1 MSSEQQLLRILD
13 KVFEGRSTEAHRQQ
27 LNELLGKNPDLIDTY
42 CDYTAIHGALHWDTG
57 LGSDVGTD
65 MLISEAPINASSQK
79 IRTPVAANG
88 KRSLIVAIGS
98 VLALSLI
105 AIVGWQLSQ
114 DAPKPILV
122 APVAD
127 PNEEDESIKPSSN
140 ALVASN
146 EPTNNVQNR
155 SSNDDLKPLNTQI
168 ALPGN
173 QTNTQPSIAVAE
185 VPRATSRFDAQ
196 FSDSDVVQTINELL
210 QQSWANQEVTPSQRA
225 DDSEWV
231 RRAYLVYAGRI
242 PGIQE
247 IEDFYSAPTIERR
260 TTLIDQLTQN
270 DEVPE
275 YLADVW
281 TQLMIGRTNRPGV
294 NRPKLQEY
302 LVTQFS
308 NDEPWIDT
316 VTDLITARGRNDR
329 NGATNFLLAHLNNQ
343 ATPATAVTARL
354 FLGQQI
360 SCVQCHDHPFAKG
373 IQQRDYWA
381 LNAFFKDTQKVSV
394 EFAGA
399 NKKKAKSD
407 LPWRLEDRPQ
417 NERMTYFESRSGL
430 SIGVLP
436 TFDGQTLDHRSVE
449 NRRVALAKL
458 LATDS
463 ANTVARAMVNRM
475 WAHFFGYGFTNPIDD
490 MGPHVTVSHP
500 ELLDALTEAFVKSN
514 YSLKRLMK
522 WIALSD
528 AWHKSSQQVRIA
540 SAESTATDAPE
551 VGEVPLFSRVYAR
564 RMSPEQVYESIRV
577 AIQSVGN
584 QSLASRQEHAVHR
597 RNWVR
602 QFATAYDTDE
612 NDESMDFEGTISQAM
627 VMMNGSEVNNA
638 IRIASTVVVKNNKGA
653 TTKALEALANS
664 LLARNPTNAERKAFR
679 RHVQQLKRKK
689 PQSGQVIAIE
699 DMLWAYLNS
708 TEFMTVH

>member
-13 KVFEGRSTEAHRQQ
+13 KIFEGRGTDAHRQQ
-27 LNELLGKNPDLIDTY
+27 LNELLGQYPDLIDIY
-42 CDYTAIHGALHWDTG
+42 CNYTALHGALHWDTG
-57 LGSDVGTD
+57 MGSHVDANDMISPDKITTCIENSKAPVGRG
-65 MLISEAPINASSQK
+65 SKQS
-79 IRTPVAANG
+79 R
-88 KRSLIVAIGS
+88 IVAICS
-98 VLALSLI
+98 MLALSLV
-105 AIVGWQLSQ
+105 AIVGWQLLQ
-114 DAPKPILV
+114 DDAPNPVLV
-122 APVAD
+122 APSSEA
-127 PNEEDESIKPSSN
+127 NEEGGDKPSSSV
-140 ALVASN
+140 LVAAN
-146 EPTNNVQNR
+146 EPTNDSQSPN
-155 SSNDDLKPLNTQI
+155 SNDDLKPLNTQV

-173 QTNTQPSIAVAE
+173 RTHAPPSIAVTE
-185 VPRATSRFDAQ
+185 VPRAASRFGAQ

-210 QQSWANQEVTPSQRA
+210 QQSWTNQEVKPSQRA

-247 IEDFYSAPTIERR
+247 IQAFRSVPKTERR
-260 TTLIDQLTQN
+260 SVLIDQLTQN

-302 LVTQFS
+302 LVTRFS

-394 EFAGA
+394 GIADA
-399 NKKKAKSD
+399 DKKKAMPD
-407 LPWRLEDRPQ
+407 LPWKLEDRPE
-417 NERMTYFESRSGL
+417 NERMTYFENRSGL

-449 NRRVALAKL
+449 NRRIALAKL

-490 MGPHVTVSHP
+490 MGPHVPVSHP
-500 ELLDALTEAFVKSN
+500 ELLDALTEAFVKSD

-528 AWHKSSQQVRIA
+528 AWHRSSQQVQTA

-597 RNWVR
+597 RDWVR
-602 QFATAYDTDE
+602 QFATAYGTDE

-627 VMMNGSEVNNA
+627 VMMNGSEINDA
-638 IRIASTVVVKNNKGA
+638 IRTASTIVVKNNKGA
-653 TTKALEALANS
+653 TTKALEALAKS
-664 LLARNPTNAERKAFR
+664 LLARNPTDAERKAFR
-679 RHVQQLKRKK
+679 RHVQQLKRQNPK
-689 PQSGQVIAIE
+689 SGQVIAIE